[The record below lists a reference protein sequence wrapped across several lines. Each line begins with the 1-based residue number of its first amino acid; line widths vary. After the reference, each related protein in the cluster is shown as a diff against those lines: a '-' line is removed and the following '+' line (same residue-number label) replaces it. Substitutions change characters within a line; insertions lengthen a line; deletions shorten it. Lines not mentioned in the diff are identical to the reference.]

1 MNEAKEMTVLRQHA
15 VVTLHRNEEVHKVF
29 LNPGAY
35 LQAHLSTYTKDGCS
49 VFSVQ
54 LCTEEEY
61 INYRID
67 EVVESINDTNAERK
81 RLRDQFHNREFD
93 YETYLTA
100 LGVTNELEMSD
111 YRRLYRLMN
120 RLSRRD
126 YTCTNEEAVQL
137 YNMVF

>member
-1 MNEAKEMTVLRQHA
+1 MNEAKEMTMLRQHA

-35 LQAHLSTYTKDGCS
+35 LQAHLSTYTKDGWG

-67 EVVESINDTNAERK
+67 EVVESIKDTNAEKEHLHR
-81 RLRDQFHNREFD
+81 QFRAGEFN

-100 LGVTNELEMSD
+100 LAMTNELDMSD

-120 RLSRRD
+120 RLFRRD
-126 YTCTNEEAVQL
+126 YTCHNEMAVEI
-137 YNMVF
+137 YNFVF